1 MHIHHAG
8 AGIPDAGAGRRPP
21 SGTARS
27 ALKKMALLGL
37 ACLGACT
44 STQSQIATGGQMLP
58 RPAAVVVDAFAVS
71 PAEVTL
77 SEGLSSEVR
86 GIVEGQS
93 ATPRSEQEL
102 QVGHQVADAIA
113 NNLVIEIRDLGLPA
127 QRGRGLPPGMQ
138 NAVLITGQLVSINQ
152 GNEAERVVIGLGAGR
167 SDVRAQVQVFELT
180 PATTKLIDTIEVNAK
195 SGLTPG
201 MAETMGAGALS
212 GHLLVSTLVS
222 GGVQVATETMSDT
235 VVADAD
241 RAAKGIAK
249 QLSSLFTQQD
259 WIAR

>member
-1 MHIHHAG
+1 MHIQEAQAGKPCAG
-8 AGIPDAGAGRRPP
+8 AGWGRSGA
-21 SGTARS
+21 ARS
-27 ALKKMALLGL
+27 ALAAVGLLGL
-37 ACLGACT
+37 ALVSACT
-44 STQSQIATGGQMLP
+44 STQSQVTTDGQILP
-58 RPAAVVVDAFAVS
+58 RPAAVVVNAFAVS

-113 NNLVIEIRDLGLPA
+113 NNLVTEIRDLGLAA
-127 QRGRGLPPGMQ
+127 QRGRGLPAGMP
-138 NAVLITGQLVSINQ
+138 NAVLVTGQLVSINQ
-152 GNEAERVVIGLGAGR
+152 GNEAERVAIGLGAGR

-180 PATTKLIDTIEVNAK
+180 PTSTRLIDTIEVNAK

-201 MAETMGAGALS
+201 MAETMGAGALG

-249 QLSSLFTQQD
+249 QLSSLFTQQH